1 MVSGG
6 MTIAN
11 SLKSFNK
18 FGTLPQFA
26 QVHVGQERA
35 QYTSYKVAK
44 NVVEFSTSIPRAQLR
59 PGDGAGFLG
68 APLHMVEPGDL
79 PRERARG
86 GRHGPSRPEHDQG
99 AGTQRPVGTE
109 PATPGLCGPG
119 GCRGGPSHPAHDLT
133 GLPQGAGWS

>member
-35 QYTSYKVAK
+35 QYTAYNVAK
-44 NVVEFSTSIPRAQLR
+44 NVVEFSTSMPRAQLR
-59 PGDGAGFLG
+59 PGSGAGFLG
-68 APLHMVEPGDL
+68 APLQMVKPDDL
-79 PRERARG
+79 PTERERG
-86 GRHGPSRPEHDQG
+86 GRQGPSRTERDQG
-99 AGTQRPVGTE
+99 AGGQR
-109 PATPGLCGPG
+109 
-119 GCRGGPSHPAHDLT
+119 
-133 GLPQGAGWS
+133 QM